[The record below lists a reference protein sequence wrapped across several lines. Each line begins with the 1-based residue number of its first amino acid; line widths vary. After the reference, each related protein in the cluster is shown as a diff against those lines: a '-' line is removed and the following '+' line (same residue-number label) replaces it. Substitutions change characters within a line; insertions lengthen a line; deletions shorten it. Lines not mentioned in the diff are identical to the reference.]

1 MKGGGGEEQEIPG
14 VRVGGREKYY
24 LVFYMDSRARPGKE
38 GCCLLGMHG
47 QIHPSRYTSSCWE
60 INCSFPWDLSEPVQ
74 HLLFLHQTHIHLPT
88 FLRGSITCRGA
99 GGVCLPGR
107 LCISRLRLVFL
118 KQRVME
124 VGCGCS
130 QDPASSLPFALHVP
144 YQSTVPLV
152 KGVSAGKHQSLL
164 QLHGAHGCC
173 SALCSC

>member
-88 FLRGSITCRGA
+88 FLRGSITCRGV

-107 LCISRLRLVFL
+107 LCTSRLRLVFL
-118 KQRVME
+118 KHRESWKWV
-124 VGCGCS
+124 VGA
-130 QDPASSLPFALHVP
+130 PRIPPLPYPLLSMYLIRAL
-144 YQSTVPLV
+144 
-152 KGVSAGKHQSLL
+152 SLL
-164 QLHGAHGCC
+164 
-173 SALCSC
+173 